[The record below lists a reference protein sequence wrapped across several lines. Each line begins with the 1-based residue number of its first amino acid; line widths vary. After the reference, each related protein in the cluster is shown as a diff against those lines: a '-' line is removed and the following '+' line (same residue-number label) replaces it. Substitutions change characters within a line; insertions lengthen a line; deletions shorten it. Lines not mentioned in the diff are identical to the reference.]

1 MTKTEMIHSIFGD
14 GNKFTILKDRIDTV
28 SLKYIEKCCDFYN
41 SQEDKEKAREFI
53 FGLLNR

>member
-1 MTKTEMIHSIFGD
+1 MTKAEMIHSIFGD
-14 GNKFTILKDRIDTV
+14 GNKFTILKDRIDKI
-28 SLKYIEKCCDFYN
+28 SIKYIERCRDFYN